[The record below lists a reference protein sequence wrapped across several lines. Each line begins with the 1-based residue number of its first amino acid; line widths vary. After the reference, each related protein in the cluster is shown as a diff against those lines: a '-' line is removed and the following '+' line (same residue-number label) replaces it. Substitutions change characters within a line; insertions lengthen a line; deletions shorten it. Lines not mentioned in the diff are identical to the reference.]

1 MATNTIVAFDLY
13 GTLLSTDSIAEQL
26 EKHFDAAKAKSIST
40 LWRQYQ
46 LEYTWRL
53 NSMGKPRLYTCAENI
68 FNVCLEC
75 YEDFSVVTRN
85 SLHHALAEQ
94 GEELSDGD
102 ITVLME
108 AYDNL
113 STFPDVNPALNRIA
127 IDPTLLAVVFSNG
140 SGAMVSN
147 SVLCSRDLAPQAKV
161 FQDFITVDEVRR
173 YKPSRTSYQHLAEKV
188 GKQPSQMNELW
199 LISGNPFDIVG
210 ARSMGMHAI
219 WVDRANRGWQDAAM
233 PNVRPTAIV
242 CSLEHIVDEI
252 NRHRNSSH

>member
-26 EKHFDAAKAKSIST
+26 GKHFDAAKAKSIST

-53 NSMGKPRLYTCAENI
+53 NSM
-68 FNVCLEC
+68 EC

-85 SLHHALAEQ
+85 SLHHALAEK
-94 GEELSDGD
+94 GEELRDGD
-102 ITVLME
+102 ITALME

-113 STFPDVNPALNRIA
+113 STFPDVNSALNRIA
-127 IDPTLLAVVFSNG
+127 TDPTLLAVVFSNG
-140 SGAMVSN
+140 SRTMISN

-188 GKQPSQMNELW
+188 GKQPSQMNEVW

-252 NRHRNSSH
+252 NRQRNSSH